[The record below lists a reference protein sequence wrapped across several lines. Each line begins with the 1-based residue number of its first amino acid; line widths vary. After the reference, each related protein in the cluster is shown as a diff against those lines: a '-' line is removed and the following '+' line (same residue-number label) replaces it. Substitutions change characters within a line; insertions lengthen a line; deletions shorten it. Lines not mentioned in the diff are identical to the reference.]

1 MPNANRELY
10 RADLQPLL
18 ESALQRGNTHSLEH
32 YLVERGK
39 LSPTYANLP
48 MAHTFADVIGEIVA
62 AGSHDDAVEKLL
74 DGWANLSLAAVPVG
88 SDREILPVVAVLS
101 YGQVAVSRRE
111 WWRDEVAKLRRAA
124 SDGRWR
130 IREMVAAAFQRMLD
144 ADWDRAYTDLTGWLN
159 DDDPLVIR
167 ALAAAV
173 AEPPILKEEHRAENA
188 LALQWLAVDWFV
200 ELPANRRR
208 DENVRVLRQALGFTI
223 SVAVAAAPEEGFVLL
238 ERLAAKKEDKDI
250 QWILRENL
258 KKNRLNKWPDGLEM
272 LRGMIDE

>member
-10 RADLQPLL
+10 RADLRPLIQ
-18 ESALQRGNTHSLEH
+18 SALQHGNNRSLEY

-48 MAHTFADVIGEIVA
+48 MAHTFADIIGEVVA
-62 AGSHDDAVEKLL
+62 AGSNDSAIEKLL
-74 DGWANLSLAAVPVG
+74 DGWANLSLEAVPVG
-88 SDREILPVVAVLS
+88 SDREILPLVAVLS

-130 IREMVAAAFQRMLD
+130 VREMVAAAFQRMLD
-144 ADWDRAYTDLTGWLN
+144 ADWDRAYTDLTSWLN

-173 AEPPILKEEHRAENA
+173 AEPPILKDELRAENA
-188 LALQWLAVDWFV
+188 LALQWLAIDWFV
-200 ELPANRRR
+200 EMPADRRR

-238 ERLAAKKEDKDI
+238 ERLAGMKDDKDI

-258 KKNRLNKWPDGLEM
+258 KKNRLNKWPEGLEM